1 VELRV
6 GAKKTL
12 SAFRSVVGSP
22 NIFLADKGD
31 LRCTAIK
38 LNNSQVALFSPV
50 QGLGHDAIESLAPLG
65 RVAFLL
71 APNYYHNKG
80 LAEYGAAFPNACLCA
95 PEAAQPRLK
104 KLTGLSFQGL
114 DGLCGVLPDHMSIIQ
129 PDGLK
134 TGEIWVRVLGQ
145 KRIAW
150 IVVDAFCGPK
160 ALHGDEASEP
170 QLLSTFPRF
179 GIGKA
184 QRYFDWVQHQ
194 IDVDN
199 PNLILPCHGALIRD
213 KKLPEKLLA
222 LIRRAR

>member
-12 SAFRSVVGSP
+12 SAFRSVDGSP

-38 LNNSQVALFSPV
+38 LNNNQVALFSPV

-65 RVAFLL
+65 RVTFLL

-129 PDGLK
+129 PDAGEQSTTVRDLK
-134 TGEIWVRVLGQ
+134 SMLGPYPSDHMICWPVSA
-145 KRIAW
+145 RIGNVKNNDPSL
-150 IVVDAFCGPK
+150 I
-160 ALHGDEASEP
+160 EP
-170 QLLSTFPRF
+170 VAAT
-179 GIGKA
+179 
-184 QRYFDWVQHQ
+184 
-194 IDVDN
+194 
-199 PNLILPCHGALIRD
+199 
-213 KKLPEKLLA
+213 
-222 LIRRAR
+222 